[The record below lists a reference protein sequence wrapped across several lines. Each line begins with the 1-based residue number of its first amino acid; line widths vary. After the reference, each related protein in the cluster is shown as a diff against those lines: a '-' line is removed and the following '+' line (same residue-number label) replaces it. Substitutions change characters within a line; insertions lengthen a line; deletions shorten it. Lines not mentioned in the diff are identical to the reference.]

1 MCIGIDKDHDCLSF
15 HIYIPSHVV
24 PQHLCGPSNFIPT
37 SEDDQT
43 LDSMLEQ

>member
-1 MCIGIDKDHDCLSF
+1 MHIGIDKDRDCLSF
-15 HIYIPSHVV
+15 HIYIPSYVV
-24 PQHLCGPSNFIPT
+24 PWCLCSPSNFIPT